1 MDREGVYSG
10 SLATSASWS
19 TQSPSLSSLVLSDL
33 DQGFVQLQ
41 DHSASASST
50 LDLQLSSRGSK
61 ASRSEIVN
69 EFTERLGE
77 AEGGAWSLSSL
88 CQSPNIL
95 LLPSHRLHNLS
106 LLALEHDHKFV
117 GPHSLDSKAST
128 PCQGEHPQ
136 SSSTESSADLSCV
149 DLSALPL
156 ASQPLW
162 EVSLI
167 QHSQDPCSP
176 LESTQHEMPEI
187 LGDAPENASWSPGVK
202 TTPSSFAE
210 SLSLHW
216 AGMKHQVNDGG
227 LRFSY
232 ENQQSWKEM
241 MALGCHIRPF
251 TFSQASPLPAGL
263 YPCSERNASGL
274 SK

>member
-1 MDREGVYSG
+1 MALLFCLG
-10 SLATSASWS
+10 SLATSATWS

-33 DQGFVQLQ
+33 GQGFVQLQ
-41 DHSASASST
+41 DHSASASLT
-50 LDLQLSSRGSK
+50 LDLQLSSGGNK
-61 ASRSEIVN
+61 ALRSEIVN
-69 EFTERLGE
+69 ECAERLGVSE

-88 CQSPNIL
+88 CHSPNAL
-95 LLPSHRLHNLS
+95 LFPSHGLHNLS
-106 LLALEHDHKFV
+106 LLALEHDHKLV
-117 GPHSLDSKAST
+117 GTHTLDSKAST
-128 PCQGEHPQ
+128 PCQGEHHP

-187 LGDAPENASWSPGVK
+187 FGEAPASASWSPGVK
-202 TTPSSFAE
+202 ITPSSFAE

-216 AGMKHQVNDGG
+216 AGMRPQVNDGG
-227 LRFSY
+227 LRFSC

-241 MALGCHIRPF
+241 MALGCSIRPF
-251 TFSQASPLPAGL
+251 TFSQASPNNQWKL
-263 YPCSERNASGL
+263 
-274 SK
+274 